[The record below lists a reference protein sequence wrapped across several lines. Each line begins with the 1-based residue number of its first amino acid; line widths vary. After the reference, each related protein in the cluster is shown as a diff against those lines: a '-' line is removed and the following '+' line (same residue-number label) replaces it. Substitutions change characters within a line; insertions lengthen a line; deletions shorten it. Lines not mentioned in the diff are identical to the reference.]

1 MRAPGELTE
10 HAYGV
15 VAIGGLP
22 VDAPVE
28 ENRRIDAERDP
39 SIRVNR
45 ARLPL
50 RMSANELDRVG
61 VWRVVLDVVGRED
74 LERDAQ
80 LLEDRAS
87 LRRRR
92 REGQSRLRA
101 THRSSLG
108 HLRAQSAV
116 VVS

>member
-10 HAYGV
+10 HACGV

-22 VDAPVE
+22 VETSVE
-28 ENRRIDAERDP
+28 ENRRIHAERDP

-50 RMSANELDRVG
+50 RMPANELDRVG
-61 VWRVVLDVVGRED
+61 IWRVVLDIVGRED

-87 LRRRR
+87 LRDRR
-92 REGQSRLRA
+92 RERQLRLRA
-101 THRSSLG
+101 TQRSSDG
-108 HLRAQSAV
+108 HFLAQSAV
-116 VVS
+116 TAE

>member
-1 MRAPGELTE
+1 M
-10 HAYGV
+10 

-22 VDAPVE
+22 VETSVE
-28 ENRRIDAERDP
+28 ENRRVDAERDP

-50 RMSANELDRVG
+50 RVPANELDRVG

-87 LRRRR
+87 LQATSTRA
-92 REGQSRLRA
+92 SARLRA
-101 THRSSLG
+101 THRSSVG
-108 HLRAQSAV
+108 HFRAQSAV
-116 VVS
+116 TAA